1 MARAR
6 TCVALLVVDNAPLQR
21 EAWDDLRRAR
31 QRLEKAS
38 QEIKRHEDADEPAFR
53 SWLARMFP
61 RLLSSVRELAQQ
73 VEAKGRIVQL
83 VQSEAFFTGR
93 SPAAVWRAM
102 QNPTAAT
109 PRPERASRAQ
119 DGDDDRSEEARRFFE
134 RTGIDPDDSFDD
146 FARRRQRDAEDEAAR
161 ESNPRDREA
170 RAIYRRL
177 VQHLHPDRGGEWT
190 EARARLWEQVQEAW
204 QTADADWLARL
215 EAEWEASADLLG
227 PASPLGRLRAAL
239 REIYAACR
247 DAERRVRTYRRQPAW
262 RFSLAKPTAAARQK
276 LEEQLRDQEETLR
289 YELQALEEAIASW
302 EQPRKTKT
310 RRQRSWT
317 AAWQDDMPLF

>member
-6 TCVALLVVDNAPLQR
+6 TCVALLLVDNVPLQR
-21 EAWDDLRRAR
+21 EAWGDLRRAR
-31 QRLEKAS
+31 QRLDKAS
-38 QEIKRHEDADEPAFR
+38 QEIKRHEDTDEPAFR
-53 SWLARMFP
+53 SWLARTFP
-61 RLLSSVRELAQQ
+61 TLLSSVRQLAEQ

-102 QNPTAAT
+102 QNPAPA
-109 PRPERASRAQ
+109 PARPEPRASHDDEDR
-119 DGDDDRSEEARRFFE
+119 DDDMSEEEKRFFE
-134 RTGIDPDDSFDD
+134 DNGIDPDDAWSGGFG
-146 FARRRQRDAEDEAAR
+146 AKPRREAAEDR
-161 ESNPRDREA
+161 NA

-177 VQHLHPDRGGEWT
+177 VQHLHPDRGGTWT

-204 QTADADWLARL
+204 QSADADWLARL

-227 PASPLGRLRAAL
+227 PTSPLGRLRAAL

-262 RFSLAKPTAAARQK
+262 RFSLAEPSGTKREK
-276 LEEQLRDQEETLR
+276 LEQQLREQEENLR

-302 EQPRKTKT
+302 EKPRKK
-310 RRQRSWT
+310 RGGKRSFT